1 MKRIVLMALLLVNI
15 IYAQEMP
22 RASLVEVKPVK
33 SGNINPL
40 QSYVGTLYYDRK
52 SALASEEEGLIVK
65 RLTDDGQYVK
75 KGEVIFI
82 LDSRILKSDI
92 ASQEASLEALNADFM
107 RDKLDLERSK
117 TLYERKSISKKS
129 YENTLYGIDNLK
141 ARINALKENI
151 KGLRIRLE
159 KRTIKAPFDAVVLKR
174 YKEIGEWIGRGNT
187 LVELADTSSIE
198 VHVNVQSKLM
208 ASLKIGQDIITNID
222 GNEIESKI
230 KTIIPIAQKAT
241 RTFPVEL
248 SIKENHNFI
257 EGMRADVKF
266 PAIKKQDAL
275 LVPRD
280 AVIKRFEQ
288 DVIFLANDG
297 IALMLPVK
305 IIGFN
310 GSECAV
316 SAEGLQAGASVI
328 TKGNERIFPNMP
340 IKVIK

>member
-1 MKRIVLMALLLVNI
+1 MKKIVLIALLLVNT

-22 RASLVEVKPVK
+22 QASLVEVKPVK

-52 SALASEEEGLIVK
+52 SSIASEEEGLIVK
-65 RLTDDGQYVK
+65 RLTDDGKYVK
-75 KGEVIFI
+75 KGEAIFI
-82 LDSRILKSDI
+82 LDSRLLNSDI
-92 ASQEASLEALNADFM
+92 TSQEASLKALRADFM
-107 RDKLDLERSK
+107 RDKLDLARSK

-129 YENTLYGIDNLK
+129 YENSLYGTQNLE
-141 ARINALKENI
+141 ARINALQESI

-174 YKEIGEWIGRGNT
+174 HKEIGEWIGRGNT

-208 ASLKIGQDIITNID
+208 SSLHIGQSIITNIG
-222 GNEIESKI
+222 GNQIEAKI
-230 KTIIPIAQKAT
+230 KTIIPVAQKST

-248 SIKENHNFI
+248 SLKSNHNFI

-280 AVIKRFEQ
+280 AVIKRFGQ

-297 IALMLPVK
+297 TALMLPVK
-305 IIGFN
+305 VIGFN

-316 SAEGLQAGASVI
+316 NAEGLQAGASVI
-328 TKGNERIFPNMP
+328 TKGNERIFPDMP